1 MTCSGFRSW
10 NFTRGSPESMIHKQ
24 LLYQQTMRRTN
35 LLVLTA
41 AVIGLT
47 CSACDTASPSSE
59 SWECTVTLTLE
70 PSRLGNLSSPSGSGT
85 GTGTGSTREEA
96 LNSAYERACSQL
108 PLSDTEARL
117 CRSGE
122 DFNVEGDNEG
132 NIRLFSA
139 VSRSV
144 RCSNN

>member
-1 MTCSGFRSW
+1 MTRKRILC
-10 NFTRGSPESMIHKQ
+10 
-24 LLYQQTMRRTN
+24 QQTMRRLD
-35 LLVLTA
+35 LLILTA
-41 AVIGLT
+41 ATVGLT
-47 CSACDTASPSSE
+47 LSACDTASPSSA

-70 PSRLGNLSSPSGSGT
+70 PSTLGNLSSPSGSGT

-96 LNSAYERACSQL
+96 LNSAYERACTQL

-117 CRSGE
+117 CLSGE
-122 DFNVEGDNEG
+122 DFNVEGDSEG